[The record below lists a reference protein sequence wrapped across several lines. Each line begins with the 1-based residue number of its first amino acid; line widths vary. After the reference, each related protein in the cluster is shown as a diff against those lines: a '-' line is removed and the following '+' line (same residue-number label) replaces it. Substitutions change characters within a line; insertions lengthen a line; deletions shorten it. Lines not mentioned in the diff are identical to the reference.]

1 MKGIKFITTF
11 LILVI
16 LGIFVCH
23 ANVGCYN
30 WTDNFVKAFEETDA
44 KFKCYN
50 IKVNGT
56 IYNKSPKEIKKL
68 NRKIVECFSINKCNT
83 KLNIEEKKNELKSYI
98 EVKDNTYSISFQSI
112 QKNKKEYYIIV
123 DISSNKV
130 YKNIVDIYQNL
141 NKLLNNY
148 LEDVEISTCIIGEYT
163 KNLQFYKYNDILKN
177 ILYNMS
183 AKKID
188 KIETDNYISITAY
201 SKLLKENDLEYLED
215 KINLNIGIR
224 YSEKENK
231 TLVYIATPIIKLDY

>member
-83 KLNIEEKKNELKSYI
+83 KLNIEEKKNELNFLTLDEHYKYY
-98 EVKDNTYSISFQSI
+98 ENQGLE
-112 QKNKKEYYIIV
+112 KKEIIKKIAKDRKV
-123 DISSNKV
+123 NK
-130 YKNIVDIYQNL
+130 NEIYQYFV
-141 NKLLNNY
+141 NK
-148 LEDVEISTCIIGEYT
+148 D
-163 KNLQFYKYNDILKN
+163 
-177 ILYNMS
+177 
-183 AKKID
+183 
-188 KIETDNYISITAY
+188 
-201 SKLLKENDLEYLED
+201 
-215 KINLNIGIR
+215 
-224 YSEKENK
+224 
-231 TLVYIATPIIKLDY
+231 